1 MLNSVSQLLAVTC
14 RMWSHSVTCHPTL
27 VNTPR
32 LNTSQTGQYSISLPR
47 RDGRLSWP
55 RWLVTYRDGLPAR
68 RQSPIQVLTQ
78 QCTAGSWTHY
88 LLITSPTPPNVPWI
102 RHWRTIQSLADT
114 AVCKA
119 FQLFF
124 YLHRRQADAAWT
136 LDKWQHFSAWC
147 IFTWRINR
155 AKFWSRSDLKWRSL
169 GICLKTETTRTTWPV
184 IRDELLM

>member
-1 MLNSVSQLLAVTC
+1 MAVDVKLHLTA
-14 RMWSHSVTCHPTL
+14 TGCHLSCVITQCYLPP
-27 VNTPR
+27 NTSEHKS
-32 LNTSQTGQYSISLPR
+32 LNTRQTGQYSIYLPR

-78 QCTAGSWTHY
+78 QCTAGSWTHN

-102 RHWRTIQSLADT
+102 RHWCTIQSLADT

-155 AKFWSRSDLKWRSL
+155 AKF
-169 GICLKTETTRTTWPV
+169 
-184 IRDELLM
+184 